1 MRTNILNKI
10 WKDSVCSQVIAS
22 FIVTILSGVINIIKS
37 PTGIYKYV
45 LYAIFVFFAILFIIS
60 LFNFLRTITFNA
72 SYRKTDWK
80 RLFQS
85 ANKEIT
91 ICAYYLDS
99 FLSWTQMD
107 IINYLKKDKTKL
119 VIITV
124 DTTDEQILNRVQ
136 YLFPDYSKER
146 IKNKI
151 NDTARK
157 LKKLCTDNDISTNKI
172 HFYRYPNLL
181 NYNFI
186 LIDESKIFFSFY
198 EMERVIKKDAFS
210 LIINLNKEEE
220 TKQFFKKEIEKILEK
235 STSYS

>member
-10 WKDSVCSQVIAS
+10 WKDSVGSQVIAAL
-22 FIVTILSGVINIIKS
+22 ILTILPWVINIINS
-37 PTGIYKYV
+37 PTGIYKYI
-45 LYAIFVFFAILFIIS
+45 LCAIFICCAILFIIS
-60 LFNFLRTITFNA
+60 LFNLSRKITFNA
-72 SYRKTDWK
+72 SYRNTDWK

-99 FLSWTQMD
+99 FLSWTKMD
-107 IINYLKKDKTKL
+107 IINYLKKDEAKL

-157 LKKLCTDNDISTNKI
+157 LKKLCNDNNISTNKI
-172 HFYRYPNLL
+172 HFYKYPNLL

-186 LIDESKIFFSFY
+186 LIDDSKIFFSFY
-198 EMERVIKKDAFS
+198 EMERAIKKDAFS
-210 LIINLNKEEE
+210 LIINLNQKVEA
-220 TKQFFKKEIEKILEK
+220 KQFFIKEKETILEK